1 MPSVSLNRWRTLR
14 ADRLEQVEVG
24 HTAVGGTGRGAR
36 YAREQLNRSYCV
48 LLAAEFQGFCRD
60 LHDEA
65 VAALVSPL
73 PRAFQ
78 VIVRAELVRNRQL
91 DRGNANPSTL
101 GGDFGRLGFEVWPT
115 FDLAHPGG
123 PLLRRLLDELNAWRN
138 AVAHSDYDPNR
149 LGGRIVLTID
159 RVRRWRR
166 VCNRVAKVLDRI
178 VGDHIQQTTGVR
190 PWG

>member
-65 VAALVSPL
+65 VVAMVAHL
-73 PRAFQ
+73 PPSFR
-78 VIVRAELVRNRQL
+78 VIVAREFARGRQL
-91 DRGNANPSTL
+91 DRGNASPSTL
-101 GGDFGRLGFEVWPT
+101 GSDFTRLGFECWQEFDTAEPRGPT
-115 FDLAHPGG
+115 
-123 PLLRRLLDELNAWRN
+123 LRRRLEEMNVWRN
-138 AVAHSDYDPNR
+138 AIAHSDFDPRR
-149 LGGRIVLTID
+149 LGGRMLLTIA

-166 VCNRVAKVLDRI
+166 ALNRVARVLDR
-178 VGDHIQQTTGVR
+178 VVADHIQQTTGVR
-190 PWG
+190 PWA